1 MAVPVIQA
9 AFTAGEISPSLF
21 GRSDLARFHVGAS
34 TFRNGFVSY
43 RGGYYS
49 RAGTAFVGF
58 SKQTGRDYPPRLIT
72 FQFSIN
78 QGLALEFGNLYM
90 RVISNGAYV
99 LNDALTVTGITQANP
114 AVVTTAAAV
123 GAASASPNNGA
134 VTSTYV
140 PGEHVT
146 LAGGTFSVAG
156 IVAVTNTKL
165 LSLVLD
171 SPGNGV
177 YAPGNTIALTG
188 GVQTT
193 PAQLIVTHTQV
204 IFATIHVAGTGGTP
218 GPATVTGT
226 TGTGTRFQASVTI
239 DGTGKI
245 ISVDAITLAG
255 DYTANPTVTTAE
267 PVTGGGLAG
276 AQLGLTIGILNFSIT
291 AAGVFT
297 SNPVGGAFTQLSTTG
312 SGTGATFKT
321 ALMAPNAC
329 TIFDAGA
336 YTSFP
341 ASPVSQDTTTG
352 TGLGVTFTITTSA
365 ISPFANGDWV
375 YIQNVGGMTQVN
387 GKTYVVAGVS
397 GTSFNLQDVYGNNI
411 DSSAF
416 TAYTTGGTAASL
428 YTLVTPY
435 AEQDL
440 PYLKFTQSADVMSI
454 CCVNQETLA
463 TYQPRDLSRSADNN
477 WALVVVSPAPSVNP
491 PGVTNASA
499 SASGSVDYAYEITS
513 INPNDGTES
522 IASTAAVVNNA
533 VNIASTAG
541 AITVTWTPVAGVN
554 QYNVYKATAFGTP
567 VPAGAL
573 FGYAGTTFGVELV
586 DSNILADFAQVPPTA
601 TNPFVGVNNYPSAVS
616 YFQERRVYAS
626 TLNNPD
632 TYYMSQPGA
641 FTNFDSRIPTIDTDA
656 IIGSPWSVQ
665 VNGIQFMIP
674 MPGGLVVLT
683 GLQAWQLTG
692 TGGSSLNPQPIT
704 PATQQAQPQA
714 YNGCHD
720 HIPPIRIDY
729 DIIYVQAKGS
739 TVRDLSYQF
748 YTNIYTGV
756 DLTLNSSHMF
766 TGFQVVEWA
775 WCEEPYKI
783 LWAVRNDGALLSL
796 TFLKPQEIA
805 GWARSDT
812 NGLFQSVCSVT
823 EPPVDALYAA
833 VQRFPGTNTAYMV
846 ERMDNRIWQEVED
859 CWCVDAGLSLAQ
871 PTPSA
876 TLTASSATGLG
887 ACTGVTGL
895 VGGTNYSSA
904 TTATVVDDNGSGTGT
919 EAVPTLTIVG
929 GVITAVSFA
938 GGSQGTGYTYPKLVI
953 SDPSNAGAG
962 ADATITLNNSAIF
975 TASAGVFA
983 AGDVGKVIRMGGG
996 IATITGYTSS
1006 QIVTANITLP
1016 ISSVIPNSG
1025 GRVVR
1030 QASGSWSMTRP
1041 TTTVIGLDHLAGMTV
1056 TGLADGNIITPRVV
1070 PANGTVTL
1078 DVAASSVVIGLGF
1091 QAQLQSLYLD
1101 EGSPTVQGQRKKNAA
1116 VTVRIEASRGLQAGA
1131 NQPDGSVQSPP
1142 TLTTTWKNLT
1152 TVPDNG
1158 PNFPLAPYNATAIP
1172 LRTGDIRVP
1181 IPGGYNTRG
1190 QVCLQQDYP
1199 LPMQV
1204 LAMITEDFSGDLP
1217 QTQAP
1222 KRQERG
1228 K

>member
-1 MAVPVIQA
+1 MRN
-9 AFTAGEISPSLF
+9 LF
-21 GRSDLARFHVGAS
+21 C
-34 TFRNGFVSY
+34 SY
-43 RGGYYS
+43 RGGAYS

-58 SKQTGRDYPPRLIT
+58 SKQTGRNYPPRLIT

-99 LNDALTVTGITQANP
+99 LNDALTVTNITRANP

-146 LAGGTFSVAG
+146 LLGGTFSVAG

-193 PAQLIVTHTQV
+193 PAQLTVTHTQV
-204 IFATIHVAGTGGTP
+204 IFATVQTAGTGGTP
-218 GPATVTGT
+218 GSATVTGT
-226 TGTGTRFQASVTI
+226 TGTGTKFQASVTI

-245 ISVDAITLAG
+245 TSVDSITVAG
-255 DYTANPTVTTAE
+255 DYTVNPTVTTAE

-276 AQLGLTIGILNFSIT
+276 AKLGLTIGILNFSIT

-297 SNPVGGAFTQLSTTG
+297 SNPVGGVFTQLSTTG

-329 TIFDAGA
+329 SIFDAGA

-352 TGLGVTFTITTSA
+352 TGVGVTFTMTTSA
-365 ISPFANGDWV
+365 IAPFANGNWV

-387 GKTYVVAGVS
+387 GKTYVVANAS
-397 GTSFNLQDVYGNNI
+397 GTTFQLQDVYGNLI

-416 TAYTTGGTAASL
+416 TAYTAGGTAASI

-440 PYLKFTQSADVMSI
+440 PYLKFTQSSDVMSI

-477 WALVVVSPAPSVNP
+477 WSLVVVSPAPSVSP
-491 PGVTNASA
+491 PAVTNAAA
-499 SASGSVDYAYEITS
+499 SAGGSVDYAYEITS

-522 IASTAAVVNNA
+522 IASTPAVVNNA

-567 VPAGAL
+567 VPSGAL

-601 TNPFVGVNNYPSAVS
+601 TNPFVGVNNYPGAVA

-665 VNGIQFMIP
+665 VNGIQFMVP

-704 PATQQAQPQA
+704 PSTQQAQPQA
-714 YNGCHD
+714 YNGCHNN
-720 HIPPIRIDY
+720 IPPIRIDY

-739 TVRDLSYQF
+739 IIRDLSYQF

-756 DLTLNSSHMF
+756 DLTLNSSQLF
-766 TGFQVVEWA
+766 TGFNIVEWA
-775 WCEEPYKI
+775 WCEEPYKV
-783 LWAVRNDGALLSL
+783 LWVVRDDGALLSL

-859 CWCVDAGLSLAQ
+859 CWCVDAGLSLGQ
-871 PTPSA
+871 PTPNA
-876 TLTASSATGLG
+876 TLTASSSTGLG
-887 ACTGVTGL
+887 ACSGITGL

-904 TTATVVDDNGSGTGT
+904 TTATVVDDNGSGTGSG
-919 EAVPTLTIVG
+919 AVPVLTIVA
-929 GVITAVSFA
+929 GVITAINFS
-938 GGSQGTGYTYPKLVI
+938 SQGTGYTYPKLVI

-962 ADATITLNNSAIF
+962 ADATITLDNSALF
-975 TASAGVFA
+975 AASAGVFA
-983 AGDVGKVIRMGGG
+983 VGDVGKVIRMGGG
-996 IATITGYTSS
+996 IATITAYIGAQS
-1006 QIVTANITLP
+1006 VTANITLP
-1016 ISSVIPNSG
+1016 ISAVVPNSG

-1041 TTTVIGLDHLAGMTV
+1041 TTTVTGLDHLAGMTV
-1056 TGLADGNIITPRVV
+1056 TGLADGNVITPRVV

-1101 EGSPTVQGQRKKNAA
+1101 EGNPSVQGQRKKNAA
-1116 VTVRIEASRGLQAGA
+1116 VTVRVEASRGLQAGA

-1142 TLTTTWKNLT
+1142 MLTTTWKNLT

-1158 PNFPLAPYNATAIP
+1158 PNFPLAPYNAAAIP
-1172 LRTGDIRVP
+1172 LRTGDIRVA
-1181 IPGGYNTRG
+1181 IPGGFNTRG

-1199 LPMQV
+1199 LPMQI
-1204 LAMITEDFSGDLP
+1204 LALITEDFGGDTP